1 MTDSTPPP
9 PPPKT
14 IAKLSGAYQPSD
26 PTQEEFAYL
35 VVYCETEARRF
46 VLSESMTKKLY
57 TDLQRVMAR
66 ANPTLTV
73 V

>member
-1 MTDSTPPP
+1 MTDSTAPP

-26 PTQEEFAYL
+26 PTQKEFAYL
-35 VVYCETEARRF
+35 MVYCEGEARRF
-46 VLSESMTKKLY
+46 VLSESITKKLY

-66 ANPTLTV
+66 SKPSLTV